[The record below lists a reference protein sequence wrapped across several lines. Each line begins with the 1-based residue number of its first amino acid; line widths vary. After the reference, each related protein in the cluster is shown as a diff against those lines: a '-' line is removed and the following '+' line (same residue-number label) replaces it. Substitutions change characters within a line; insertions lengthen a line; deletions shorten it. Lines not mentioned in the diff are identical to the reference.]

1 MYFSP
6 FAPPSPTAPKAPA
19 IPSQNLPQNLP
30 HTSPNLLK
38 PSPKMTSPTHFFG
51 GENYES
57 DLLFCGGSDSWIF
70 LGKNRAK
77 TWSKRAQSGYQGRL
91 ERVLGCLGRGEG
103 LGGVLEAFSAV
114 LKHLGGVLSH
124 IILQSSATID
134 DLFVSCHV

>member
-57 DLLFCGGSDSWIF
+57 DLLFCGGLDSWIF
-70 LGKNRAK
+70 LGKKSAK
-77 TWSKRAQSGYQGRL
+77 TWSKRAQSGHQGRL
-91 ERVLGCLGRGEG
+91 ERALGCLGRGLRG
-103 LGGVLEAFSAV
+103 SWGRPRGFLGRPETSWRRLEPYFLAKFS
-114 LKHLGGVLSH
+114 HN
-124 IILQSSATID
+124 
-134 DLFVSCHV
+134 